1 MRMRYVLILF
11 FLFSTLLGPAGTAQG
26 QQSSLS
32 ASSSAEAARRIVRQ
46 TPPVYPEMARK
57 IGLGGTV
64 KVVAVIAADGDVK
77 SVEPVGGSPLLI
89 KAAEDAVAKW
99 KFAPGTES
107 RQTVELHFNP

>member
-11 FLFSTLLGPAGTAQG
+11 FLFSTLPGPAGTAQG
-26 QQSSLS
+26 QQAS
-32 ASSSAEAARRIVRQ
+32 ADTTRRIVRQ
-46 TPPVYPEMARK
+46 TQPVYPEMARRM
-57 IGLGGTV
+57 GLGGTV

-99 KFAPGTES
+99 KFAPGAES

>member
-1 MRMRYVLILF
+1 MRMRYVLVLIPV
-11 FLFSTLLGPAGTAQG
+11 FLTILGPAGTAQN
-26 QQSSLS
+26 QQPSG
-32 ASSSAEAARRIVRQ
+32 EATRRVVRQ
-46 TPPVYPEMARK
+46 TAPIYPEMARK

-64 KVVAVIAADGDVK
+64 KVVAVIATDGDVK

-99 KFAPGTES
+99 KFAPGAES

>member
-11 FLFSTLLGPAGTAQG
+11 FLLSTLLGPAGTAQG
-26 QQSSLS
+26 QQPSS
-32 ASSSAEAARRIVRQ
+32 ASAETARRIVRQ
-46 TPPVYPEMARK
+46 TQPVYPEMARRM
-57 IGLGGTV
+57 GLGGTV

-99 KFAPGTES
+99 KFAAGAES